1 MEKQGKKYK
10 VFERILLD
18 HFLKKRR
25 TDLIN
30 ILSGESPCF
39 YIDGYELLD
48 LSDIVFTNLMI
59 DPDKWF
65 PKLDRLV
72 AIALDSVLEESSQS
86 EVIIINFSNHNL
98 FSANPHNLL
107 THQNSLFIYMN

>member
-39 YIDGYELLD
+39 FMDGYELLD

-65 PKLDRLV
+65 PKLDGLV
-72 AIALDSVLEESSQS
+72 AIALESVLEESSQS
-86 EVIIINFSNHNL
+86 EVRNYNFQIHFI
-98 FSANPHNLL
+98 FSL
-107 THQNSLFIYMN
+107 TQ